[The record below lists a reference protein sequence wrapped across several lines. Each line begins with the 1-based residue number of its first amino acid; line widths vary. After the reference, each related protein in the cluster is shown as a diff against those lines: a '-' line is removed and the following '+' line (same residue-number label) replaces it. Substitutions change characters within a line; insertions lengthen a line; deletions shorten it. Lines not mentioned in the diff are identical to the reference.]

1 MVDAVPA
8 PEPASVVDPVPDTAP
23 APDMAPAPA
32 ADGGQPDPWAGQ
44 EPIEPGPQDS
54 GRPEPGAQEP
64 GPDGPG
70 APESS
75 PYWP

>member
-8 PEPASVVDPVPDTAP
+8 PEPAPVVDPVPDT
-23 APDMAPAPA
+23 APAPA